1 MKTSQLITASGLIVL
16 LMTALSAQAED
27 DFRARIVKVQGE
39 VYVVNS
45 KGEERKPEKSQF
57 LVNEMETIV
66 TRKDGKAVVQFDDG
80 AMSVMDEKSRLRVEQ
95 SGWLSHL
102 GGKVY
107 YIFRKV
113 FGKEEQKQVKTN
125 FATIG
130 IRGTTFIVFDNG
142 DTTGIALEEGKLN
155 IESPGDD
162 YEIHR
167 SSQVDDFEA
176 FKQQAKQRQEAL
188 QKEFSDYREK
198 LGKEFVEYKKSFELE
213 ANRVIHFDGNKVNES
228 ELTDDLKSQFDNF
241 SSFAEDYI
249 NAYREMDEATRRAE

>member
-1 MKTSQLITASGLIVL
+1 MNTKQLIKTFCLIA
-16 LMTALSAQAED
+16 MFLSATVAQAE

-45 KGEERKPEKSQF
+45 EGEERKPEKTQF

-113 FGKEEQKQVKTN
+113 FGKEQPKQVKTN

-130 IRGTTFIVFDNG
+130 IRGTTFIVFDDEETNSV
-142 DTTGIALEEGKLN
+142 ALQEGKLN

-162 YEIHR
+162 FEIHR
-167 SSQVDDFEA
+167 KPPVDDFES
-176 FKQQAKQRQEAL
+176 FKQQAKERKEAL

-198 LGKEFVEYKKSFELE
+198 IGKEFVEYKKSFEME
-213 ANRVIHFDGNKVNES
+213 ANRIVHFDGNKVNES
-228 ELTDDLKSQFDNF
+228 GLTEDIKAQFDNF
-241 SSFAEDYI
+241 NSFAKDYI
-249 NAYREMDEATRRAE
+249 NAYRELEESTKEQ

>member
-1 MKTSQLITASGLIVL
+1 MNTKQLINLTGLIALFISASGV
-16 LMTALSAQAED
+16 QAE

-39 VYVVNS
+39 VYIVNAE
-45 KGEERKPEKSQF
+45 GEERKPEKTQF

-80 AMSVMDEKSRLRVEQ
+80 AMSVMDEKSRMRVEQ

-113 FGKEEQKQVKTN
+113 FGKEQPKQVKTN

-130 IRGTTFIVFDNG
+130 IRGTTFIIFDDEESNS
-142 DTTGIALEEGKLN
+142 IALQEGKLN

-162 YEIHR
+162 FEIHR
-167 SSQVDDFEA
+167 KTPTDDFES
-176 FKQQAKQRQEAL
+176 FKQQAKQSKEAL

-198 LGKEFVEYKKSFELE
+198 IGKEFVEYKKSFELE
-213 ANRVIHFDGNKVNES
+213 ADRIVHFDGNKVNES
-228 ELTDDLKSQFDNF
+228 GLTEDIKAQFKNF
-241 SSFAEDYI
+241 NSFAEQYI
-249 NAYREMDEATRRAE
+249 NAYRELDESTKME